1 MHCCQLE
8 CCVQVPIHHET
19 LSGRTALWFQIASL
33 AMALSLALPASAS
46 APQASLQV
54 LHWWTSASERRAANV
69 LAARLGDEGVE
80 WKDGAIPGGAGLG
93 AGKVLR
99 SRVLAGN
106 APDATQI
113 IGVSIGEWAELGLL
127 LELDGVAAGGN
138 WNNVLFPTIR
148 TLVQHRKHVVA
159 APLGIHRINT
169 LFYNR
174 KLFARLNLAPPTNWS
189 EFEQAARKLRA
200 AGVAPLV
207 QSSEPWQVATLFEN
221 LVLAESGP
229 EYYRELFVRQ
239 SPQAIADP
247 RLIEALVRLRGMK
260 SWMLAPLEEQPWT
273 DAVKR
278 FARHEAAMFVM
289 GDWAKAELNE
299 MGYATDDEFS
309 CAPMPGT
316 GNYHLYSVDTLAMF
330 AGDYA
335 HQAAQEK
342 LARLVV
348 MPAVQQ
354 QYNAAKGA
362 VPVRR
367 DADPQTMDSCARAS
381 WRTFARGAQ
390 SQAPSL
396 VHRMAA
402 DEESRDAIIAEVHRY
417 FIDDGVTPAEAQ
429 RRLAGILRTLNLR
442 THK

>member
-33 AMALSLALPASAS
+33 AMALSLAVPASAS
-46 APQASLQV
+46 APTASLQV

-169 LFYNR
+169 
-174 KLFARLNLAPPTNWS
+174 
-189 EFEQAARKLRA
+189 
-200 AGVAPLV
+200 
-207 QSSEPWQVATLFEN
+207 
-221 LVLAESGP
+221 
-229 EYYRELFVRQ
+229 
-239 SPQAIADP
+239 
-247 RLIEALVRLRGMK
+247 
-260 SWMLAPLEEQPWT
+260 
-273 DAVKR
+273 
-278 FARHEAAMFVM
+278 
-289 GDWAKAELNE
+289 
-299 MGYATDDEFS
+299 
-309 CAPMPGT
+309 
-316 GNYHLYSVDTLAMF
+316 
-330 AGDYA
+330 
-335 HQAAQEK
+335 
-342 LARLVV
+342 
-348 MPAVQQ
+348 
-354 QYNAAKGA
+354 
-362 VPVRR
+362 
-367 DADPQTMDSCARAS
+367 
-381 WRTFARGAQ
+381 
-390 SQAPSL
+390 
-396 VHRMAA
+396 
-402 DEESRDAIIAEVHRY
+402 
-417 FIDDGVTPAEAQ
+417 
-429 RRLAGILRTLNLR
+429 
-442 THK
+442 